1 VYPFRYF
8 KAKLTFCA
16 SFRYPSLLMFISAI
30 TTFLSLYLIIAHNIH
45 NWPLTIVVNG
55 GKDIF
60 SMLLSTIYKT

>member
-1 VYPFRYF
+1 
-8 KAKLTFCA
+8 
-16 SFRYPSLLMFISAI
+16 MFISAI
-30 TTFLSLYLIIAHNIH
+30 TIFLSLYLIIAHNID